1 MKKSP
6 FNVLKLG
13 VVGCIAL
20 AGVSTSL
27 SGIVSADAVDQT
39 MKTTISAPI
48 TAVPISAAMKKTG
61 IQVKEVVLTA
71 KTKNLDTNIKV
82 PQIEGMLDT
91 KYQDQMNDIILS
103 HAQEDLA
110 LWEKDADEAAAAF
123 KKEGL
128 EYHPYELTVVYNLK
142 ENGTGNPAGLI
153 SLVVTT
159 QGATGGTGMPRV
171 DTYNVFNKEQAQR
184 MTLSDVLGD
193 DFKEKVNAGVLAKI
207 KANPQNYF
215 EEEFNGISEDQAF
228 YIENGEVVVVFP
240 KYSIA
245 PGSSGNPEFHF
256 SMADNLNTN
265 PKPVVPSPEVS
276 PQLNLNTIATFKN
289 DKGISMVSLR
299 DVAKG
304 LGYDIQW
311 NQATRS
317 AELKKGAQWT
327 NVTVGKDSY
336 FFAKMT
342 PFTLGTAPTIK
353 KNSLY
358 VPVQF
363 ITDILHAV
371 VKNG

>member
-13 VVGCIAL
+13 VVGCVAL

-39 MKTTISAPI
+39 TKATVSAPI
-48 TAVPISAAMKKTG
+48 TAVPISAAIKKTG

-71 KTKNLDTNIKV
+71 NTKNLDTNIKV

-91 KYQDQMNDIILS
+91 KYQDQMNDSILS

-142 ENGTGNPAGLI
+142 ENGSGNPAGMI

-193 DFKEKVNAGVLAKI
+193 DFKEKVNAGVLTKI
-207 KANPQNYF
+207 KANPENYF
-215 EEEFNGISEDQAF
+215 EEDFKGISEDQGF

-256 SMADNLNTN
+256 SIADNLNTN
-265 PKPVVPSPEVS
+265 TNPSLEVS

-327 NVTVGKDSY
+327 NVIVGKDSY
-336 FFAKMT
+336 FFAKMA
-342 PFTLGTAPTIK
+342 PVSLGTAPTIK
-353 KNSLY
+353 NNSLY